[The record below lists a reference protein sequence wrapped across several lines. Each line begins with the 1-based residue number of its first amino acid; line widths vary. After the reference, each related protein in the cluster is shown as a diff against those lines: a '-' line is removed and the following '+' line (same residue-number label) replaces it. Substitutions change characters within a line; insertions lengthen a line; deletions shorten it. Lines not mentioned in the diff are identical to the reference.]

1 MLLYLFFRKL
11 YEASSTAS
19 MRKEF
24 SDMQLIHEKVNYTML
39 IQNIGKTYTWS
50 EELKSKLISDGN
62 KPLKIWN
69 TIKTKAK
76 FIGRHT
82 IRSQVLTA
90 WISKFYPSFLFLM
103 EVRNWVELILKKVDL
118 QQLYGGTSRFSHTL
132 LIILVVSCSIPVST
146 GSRCCYFCWWIGH
159 HLPSSSFIL
168 S

>member
-50 EELKSKLISDGN
+50 EELKPKLISDGN

-69 TIKTKAK
+69 TRQKQNSLDITP
-76 FIGRHT
+76 
-82 IRSQVLTA
+82 L
-90 WISKFYPSFLFLM
+90 
-103 EVRNWVELILKKVDL
+103 EVRCSPLGFRSFTLVFFFNGSPQLSRVDT
-118 QQLYGGTSRFSHTL
+118 QESKSATAIWGTSRFSQTL
-132 LIILVVSCSIPVST
+132 LIIPVVFFSIPVST